1 MDESLKYQINSA
13 VHSLNIR
20 IGAAEVVIKEAEI
33 FSLESNLKYLSVSDD
48 NGILTISEENNTGV
62 TYANAFLTLYIPAD
76 TVFDDIS
83 IMIGAA
89 KMTTGTLSANNVN
102 LKLGAGDIRIENLS
116 ATSQS
121 KIEGGAGKITIEN
134 GTLRNLQ
141 LKMGTGELNLT
152 ASLTGESD
160 LCLGIGETNLTLIG
174 EKSDYT
180 VEIEKGLGNISVDGK
195 DVTDFGVSG
204 NGPNRIII
212 EGGIGAFHLV
222 FEN

>member
-13 VHSLNIR
+13 VHSLHIQ
-20 IGAAEVVIKEAEI
+20 IGAAEVVIKEAEN

-62 TYANAFLTLYIPAD
+62 TYTNAFLTLYIPAD

-89 KMTTGTLSANNVN
+89 KMTTGTLSADRVN

-134 GTLRNLQ
+134 GTLQNLQ

-152 ASLTGESD
+152 ASLTGKSD